1 MLLERTTCTPPAG
14 ADPLSV
20 TVPVED
26 CEPPM
31 TLVGFWVSVASETVA
46 AGAGDRSNTITAGF
60 ASLIDTATNFV
71 AEMT

>member
-1 MLLERTTCTPPAG
+1 
-14 ADPLSV
+14 
-20 TVPVED
+20 
-26 CEPPM
+26 M